1 MTHSI
6 SSILLD
12 YLMTLEIILHHL
24 KELKHKEIQ
33 NEDDFVEVENDANEF
48 ELVEAE

>member
-12 YLMTLEIILHHL
+12 YLMTLEIILRHL
-24 KELKHKEIQ
+24 EELKHEEIQ

-48 ELVEAE
+48 ELVDAE